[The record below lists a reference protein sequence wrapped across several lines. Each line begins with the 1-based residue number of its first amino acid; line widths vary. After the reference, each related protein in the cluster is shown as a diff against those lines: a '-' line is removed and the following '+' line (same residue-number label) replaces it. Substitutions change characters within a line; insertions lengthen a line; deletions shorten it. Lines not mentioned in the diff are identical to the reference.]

1 MRLGLSLVLIAWG
14 AAAGSALAQP
24 DARFAASLAAALAGP
39 TPSKTT
45 PSVPLRGP
53 IAAAASTD
61 GLTWYSTVV
70 IGGLE
75 PTANRLD
82 VTATARRVTPGAVL
96 GPLSAD
102 SLQPRGYDLRYT
114 RGWPGAFSLAA
125 GKYDL
130 DLSPHATVGLGEFG
144 RSAEAGAM
152 VRFGR
157 NLQDSVTSR
166 LNIREGSSFG
176 AQARWYVFAAAS
188 GQAVGM
194 NMTSSEGDWRR
205 AGLSQDNAN
214 ALIGD
219 TQAGVGWRK
228 GPMTAS
234 VGYIRRNVK
243 IRQGLE
249 GLMGAGDKADDL
261 VAVAFSI
268 KPQF

>member
-1 MRLGLSLVLIAWG
+1 MEKGLMRLGLSLVLIAWA
-14 AAAGSALAQP
+14 AAAGGAFAQP
-24 DARFAASLAAALAGP
+24 NAEFAASLAAALSPAP
-39 TPSKTT
+39 TG
-45 PSVPLRGP
+45 PLRGP
-53 IAAAASTD
+53 ISDTTSSD

-75 PTANRLD
+75 PTTSRLD
-82 VTATARRVTPGAVL
+82 VTSTAQRVTAGAVL
-96 GPLSAD
+96 GPLSPD

-114 RGWPGAFSLAA
+114 RGWPSAFNFAA
-125 GKYDL
+125 GKYDV
-130 DLSPHATVGLGEFG
+130 DLSPHATLGLGGSG

-152 VRFGR
+152 VRFGK
-157 NLQDSVTSR
+157 NLQDSVTNR
-166 LNIREGSSFG
+166 LNIREGSTFG
-176 AQARWYVFAAAS
+176 AQARWYLFAAAS

-205 AGLSQDNAN
+205 AGLSQDKAN

>member
-14 AAAGSALAQP
+14 AAAGGALAQP
-24 DARFAASLAAALAGP
+24 DSRFAAGLAAALAP
-39 TPSKTT
+39 
-45 PSVPLRGP
+45 VPAASLRGP
-53 IAAAASTD
+53 VAAPASAD
-61 GLTWYSTVV
+61 GLTWFSTVV
-70 IGGLE
+70 VGGRE

-82 VTATARRVTPGAVL
+82 VTSSAKRVTPGALL
-96 GPLSAD
+96 GPLTPE

-114 RGWPGAFSLAA
+114 RGWPSALSLEA
-125 GKYDL
+125 GKFGL
-130 DLSPHATVGLGEFG
+130 DVSPHATVGLGEFG

-152 VRFGR
+152 VRFGK
-157 NLQDSVTSR
+157 NLQDSVTNR
-166 LNIREGSSFG
+166 LYIREGSSFG
-176 AQARWYVFAAAS
+176 TQARWYVFAAAS
-188 GQAVGM
+188 GRAVGM
-194 NMTSSEGDWRR
+194 NMTSTDGDWRR
-205 AGLSQDNAN
+205 AGMSQDHAN

-234 VGYIRRNVK
+234 VGYIRRDVK

>member
-24 DARFAASLAAALAGP
+24 DARFATSLA
-39 TPSKTT
+39 
-45 PSVPLRGP
+45 
-53 IAAAASTD
+53 
-61 GLTWYSTVV
+61 
-70 IGGLE
+70 
-75 PTANRLD
+75 TAQ
-82 VTATARRVTPGAVL
+82 RVTPGAVL

-114 RGWPGAFSLAA
+114 RGWPGAVSLAA
-125 GKYDL
+125 GKYDF

-152 VRFGR
+152 VRFGK
-157 NLQDSVTSR
+157 NLQDSVTNR

>member
-1 MRLGLSLVLIAWG
+1 MRLGLSLVLTAW
-14 AAAGSALAQP
+14 AAASGGAHALQP
-24 DARFAASLAAALAGP
+24 DAQFAASLAATLAP
-39 TPSKTT
+39 APSKAAAA
-45 PSVPLRGP
+45 VPLRGP
-53 IAAAASTD
+53 ITD
-61 GLTWYSTVV
+61 TTSSDGMTWYSTVV

-82 VTATARRVTPGAVL
+82 LTSTAQRMTPGAVL
-96 GPLSAD
+96 GPLSAA

-114 RGWPGAFSLAA
+114 RGWPSAFSVAA
-125 GKYDL
+125 GKYGL
-130 DLSPHATVGLGEFG
+130 DVSPHATFGLGQSG
-144 RSAEAGAM
+144 RTAEAGAM
-152 VRFGR
+152 VRFGK
-157 NLQDSVTSR
+157 NLEESVTNR

-188 GQAVGM
+188 GRAVGM
-194 NMTSSEGDWRR
+194 NMTNSAGDWRR
-205 AGLSQDNAN
+205 VGLSQDNAN

-234 VGYIRRNVK
+234 LGYIHRDVK

>member
-14 AAAGSALAQP
+14 AAAGSASAQP
-24 DARFAASLAAALAGP
+24 DAQFAAGLRAALAP
-39 TPSKTT
+39 AQAA
-45 PSVPLRGP
+45 PLRGP
-53 IAAAASTD
+53 INETTSID
-61 GLTWYSTVV
+61 GLTWFSTVV
-70 IGGLE
+70 VGGSE
-75 PTANRLD
+75 PTTNRLD
-82 VTATARRVTPGAVL
+82 VTSTATRVTPGAVL

-114 RGWPGAFSLAA
+114 RGWPSAFSLAA
-125 GKYDL
+125 GKYNV

-152 VRFGR
+152 VRFGK
-157 NLQDSVTSR
+157 NLQDSVANR

-188 GQAVGM
+188 GRAVGM
-194 NMTSSEGDWRR
+194 NMTNSEGDWRR
-205 AGLSQDNAN
+205 AGMSQDNAN

-234 VGYIRRNVK
+234 VGYIRRDVK

-249 GLMGAGDKADDL
+249 GLMGAGDKPDDL